1 MSTMSRIVVI
11 EDNETMREGITQTLT
26 KMGHRVAAFSA
37 GGPGVEECQRGP
49 VDLVIT
55 DYKMHPLDGMQ
66 VLENIKQLNKEID
79 VILITAYGTIELA
92 VESMK
97 REAAD
102 FLTKPFSSEEL
113 KIRVNKVLGFREV
126 RQESQRLNEE
136 NRYLRQQIDIQYNFG
151 EIVGESAPMVELFE
165 KIKKVAPADSS
176 VLICG
181 ESGTGKEL
189 VARAIH
195 SQSRRKDGPFVKV
208 NCGALAEGV
217 LESELFGHEKGAF
230 TGAIRKKK
238 GKFELAHR
246 GSIFLDE
253 IGDVSLSTQ
262 AKLLRVLQEKELDRV
277 GGEEAVKVDVRVITA
292 TNKDLPKMI
301 KGGGFREDLFYR
313 LNVIPIE
320 LPPLRDKKED
330 IPDLVGHFLEKK
342 CAQLSRKA
350 LNIGPKAMEILVDYY
365 WPGNVRELENV
376 LERAI
381 VLCDGDQIGV
391 NDLPLLVQDGNSAGI
406 LKLPEGDLHLTETLQ
421 DLEKQ
426 LIERAF
432 EKAKGV
438 KTKAAQL
445 LGIKTSALYYKLEK
459 YGML

>member
-1 MSTMSRIVVI
+1 M
-11 EDNETMREGITQTLT
+11 
-26 KMGHRVAAFSA
+26 
-37 GGPGVEECQRGP
+37 EECRREP

-97 REAAD
+97 RGAAD
-102 FLTKPFSSEEL
+102 FLTKPFSPEEL

-151 EIVGESAPMVELFE
+151 EIVGESPPMVELFE

-176 VLICG
+176 VLIYG

-238 GKFELAHR
+238 GKFELAHQ

-253 IGDVSLSTQ
+253 IGDIPLATQ
-262 AKLLRVLQEKELDRV
+262 AKLLRVLQERELDRV
-277 GGEEAVKVDVRVITA
+277 GGEQPVKVDVRIIA
-292 TNKDLPKMI
+292 ASNKDLDRMVEEGK
-301 KGGGFREDLFYR
+301 FREDLFYR
-313 LNVIPIE
+313 LHVIPLK
-320 LPPLRDKKED
+320 LPPLRERKGD
-330 IPDLVGHFLEKK
+330 IPDLVCHFLEKK

-350 LNIGPKAMEILVDYY
+350 LNISPKAMEVLVNYY

-406 LKLPEGDLHLTETLQ
+406 LKLPEGDLPLTETLQ

-459 YGML
+459 YGMI

>member
-1 MSTMSRIVVI
+1 MSRIVVI

-26 KMGHRVAAFSA
+26 RMGHRVVAFSA
-37 GGPGVEECQRGP
+37 GGPGVEECRRGS

-66 VLENIKQLNKEID
+66 VLENIKQIDKEID

-92 VESMK
+92 VQAMK
-97 REAAD
+97 RGAAD
-102 FLTKPFSSEEL
+102 FLTKPFSPEEL

-136 NRYLRQQIDIQYNFG
+136 NRYLRQQIEIQYNFG

-176 VLICG
+176 VLIYG

-238 GKFELAHR
+238 GKFELAHQ

-253 IGDVSLSTQ
+253 IGDIPLATQ
-262 AKLLRVLQEKELDRV
+262 AKLLRVLQERELDRV
-277 GGEEAVKVDVRVITA
+277 GGEQPVKVDVRIIA
-292 TNKDLPKMI
+292 ASNQDLPRMVEEGK
-301 KGGGFREDLFYR
+301 FREDLFYR
-313 LNVIPIE
+313 LHVIPLR
-320 LPPLRDKKED
+320 LPPLRERKGD

-350 LNIGPKAMEILVDYY
+350 LNIAPKAMEVLVDYY

-391 NDLPLLVQDGNSAGI
+391 NDLPLLVQDGNPAGI
-406 LKLPEGDLHLTETLQ
+406 LKLPEGDLPLTETLQ

-432 EKAKGV
+432 EKTKGV

-459 YGML
+459 YGMI